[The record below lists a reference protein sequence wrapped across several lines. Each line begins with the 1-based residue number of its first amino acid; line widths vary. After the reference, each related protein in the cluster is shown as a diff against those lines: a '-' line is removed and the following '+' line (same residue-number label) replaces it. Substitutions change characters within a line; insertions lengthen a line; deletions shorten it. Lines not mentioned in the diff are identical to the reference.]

1 MVLTIRINGSLAQE
15 IGTTR
20 LHVDITSSTTVEDVI
35 QELKSKHP
43 NSAETLQVVI
53 PFVGGR
59 HLDKTTTLKQGQQ
72 LALLMPAAGG

>member
-1 MVLTIRINGSLAQE
+1 MVLSIRINGLLAQE

-20 LHVDITSSTTVEDVI
+20 LHVDVNPSTTIEALI
-35 QELKSKHP
+35 QELKAKYP
-43 NSAETLQVVI
+43 QSAETLQVAI

-72 LALLMPAAGG
+72 IALLMPAAGG